1 MFLSRIMTSHI
12 HYDACALQGT
22 PERLMSHL
30 VEEHSSVD
38 PTYVEDFLLTY
49 RTFLKSPI
57 EVAERLTDWF
67 NNPAHRDKV
76 RAPGALFVAVCVPL
90 ISYMYQCTHMILCVC
105 FLALYSV
112 NGGHC

>member
-1 MFLSRIMTSHI
+1 MTSHI
-12 HYDACALQGT
+12 HFDACALQGT

-76 RAPGALFVAVCVPL
+76 RERGGLCASLFVC
-90 ISYMYQCTHMILCVC
+90 H
-105 FLALYSV
+105 
-112 NGGHC
+112 